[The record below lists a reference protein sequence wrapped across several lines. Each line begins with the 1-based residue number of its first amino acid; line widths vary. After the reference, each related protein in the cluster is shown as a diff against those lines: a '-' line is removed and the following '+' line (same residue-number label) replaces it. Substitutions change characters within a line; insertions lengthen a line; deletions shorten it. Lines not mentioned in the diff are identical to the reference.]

1 MKRIWNGLGTIGTM
15 VVLVTFALTGVAI
28 IDGCS
33 TTAVAT
39 PEEQVISATLA
50 EQLDAAEVAGDQ
62 AEVDRISALIAQH
75 DTNIAERAVGGF
87 IDAIDPWVPVPLQPF
102 KEVLA
107 GVGALALFKRPR
119 KHLITGLKSLVK
131 LDVKDAGASALK
143 SIGLFHSSGE
153 SLAVLRVAATNARK
167 EGRDARANEIDA
179 LIASLEASP
188 ASPTANVVTTS

>member
-15 VVLVTFALTGVAI
+15 IVLVTFALTGVALV
-28 IDGCS
+28 DGCS

-39 PEEQVISATLA
+39 LEEQVVSATLA
-50 EQLDAAEVAGDQ
+50 EQLAAAEAAGDQ
-62 AEVDRISALIAQH
+62 AEIDRITALIAQH
-75 DTNIAERAVGGF
+75 NTNIAERAVGGF
-87 IDAIDPWVPVPLQPF
+87 IDVIDPWVPAPLQPF

-107 GVGALALFKRPR
+107 GFGALALFKRPR
-119 KHLITGLKSLVK
+119 KHLIKGVKSLAK

-153 SLAVLRVAATNARK
+153 SLAVLRVASTNARK
-167 EGRDARANEIDA
+167 EGYLNRADAINA

-188 ASPTANVVTTS
+188 TTTS